1 MATLYIRDIPDDVAE
16 TLKARAA
23 TEGRSLSA
31 YVGAELSKLAQR
43 PTNAEVVSRLRAADR
58 RGAPTREDIL
68 AALHESRR

>member
-1 MATLYIRDIPDDVAE
+1 MTTLYIRDIPDDVAE